1 MLVDLQ
7 HELAGQGFQVVGIA
21 LDDVQ
26 QARDFAAELGV
37 DYPVLVGS
45 IDVMTVVRSYGNQS
59 GVLPYSVLI
68 DRQGLIQWVHVG
80 ALQPAALRQR
90 VREFL

>member
-1 MLVDLQ
+1 MLVQISREYQDRGLS
-7 HELAGQGFQVVGIA
+7 VVGIA

-37 DYPVLVGS
+37 DYTSRVWS
-45 IDVMTVVRSYGNQS
+45 TDVMAMVSLYGNRS

-68 DRQGLIQWVHVG
+68 DREGIIRWAHVG
-80 ALQPAALRQR
+80 ILDETTLK
-90 VREFL
+90 